1 MMFSFLTNDKNDLY
15 LNTTDSGGK
24 AVSGSVLVTADG
36 AEALR
41 QEIVNRVRL
50 QRGEYEYDLT
60 RGVDYMGLLLTDTP
74 LVRIWEGQVLD
85 LVRNITEITGIKY
98 WNYGLK
104 DNNFMFRLTI
114 DSDYGTI
121 EIKG

>member
-1 MMFSFLTNDKNDLY
+1 MFSFLTNDKNDFY
-15 LNTTDSGGK
+15 LNTTDTGGL
-24 AVSGSVLVTADG
+24 AVSGSVLVTGNG

-85 LVRNITEITGIKY
+85 LIRTINDITGIRY

-104 DNNFMFRLTI
+104 GNNFMFRLTV
-114 DSDYGTI
+114 DSNYGVI

>member
-15 LNTTDSGGK
+15 LNTTDTGGL
-24 AVSGSVLVTADG
+24 AVSGSVLVTASG

-41 QEIVNRVRL
+41 QVIVNRVRL

-85 LVRNITEITGIKY
+85 LVRNISDITGIRY

-104 DNNFMFRLTI
+104 NNNFMFRLTV
-114 DSDYGTI
+114 DSNYGII

>member
-1 MMFSFLTNDKNDLY
+1 MFSFLTNDKNDLY
-15 LNTTDSGGK
+15 LNTTDTGGL
-24 AVSGSVLVTADG
+24 AVSGSVLVTASG

-41 QEIVNRVRL
+41 QELVNRVRL

-60 RGVDYMGLLLTDTP
+60 RGIDYMGLLLTDTP

-85 LVRNITEITGIKY
+85 LVRNISDITGIRY

-104 DNNFMFRLTI
+104 GNNFMFRLTV
-114 DSDYGTI
+114 DSNYGII

>member
-15 LNTTDSGGK
+15 LSTTDSGGM
-24 AVSGSVLVTADG
+24 AVSGSVLVSGTG
-36 AEALR
+36 SEALR

-50 QRGEYEYDLT
+50 QRGEYQYDLT

-85 LVRNITEITGIKY
+85 LVRSVSQITNIKY

-104 DNNFMFRLTI
+104 GNNFMFRLTV
-114 DSDYGTI
+114 DSNYGTI

>member
-1 MMFSFLTNDKNDLY
+1 MFSFLTNDKNDLY
-15 LNTTDSGGK
+15 LNTTDTGGL
-24 AVSGSVLVTADG
+24 AVSGSVLVTASG

-41 QEIVNRVRL
+41 QVIVNRVRL

-85 LVRNITEITGIKY
+85 LVRNISDITGIRY

-104 DNNFMFRLTI
+104 NNNFMFRLTV
-114 DSDYGTI
+114 DSNYGII